1 MLALMGDNFMS
12 DGLERRTF
20 KPGQIIFAQESF
32 GDEAFIIEYGEV
44 EIARGDG
51 RTQLIVGMIGE
62 GELLGEMALVDS
74 EPHSATAR
82 AHTKTGCIVIPKR
95 VFEKGLKT
103 SNPIV
108 ISVLNTLLR
117 RLRGETGN
125 AAKRTLS

>member
-1 MLALMGDNFMS
+1 MS
-12 DGLERRTF
+12 DDLERRTF
-20 KPGQIIFAQESF
+20 KPGQIIFAQESV

-51 RTQLIVGMIGE
+51 RAELIVGMIGE

-74 EPHSATAR
+74 EPRSATAR
-82 AHTKTGCIVIPKR
+82 ARTKTGCIVIPKR
-95 VFEKGLKT
+95 VFEKVLKA
-103 SNPIV
+103 SNPII

-125 AAKRTLS
+125 AAKKTLG

>member
-1 MLALMGDNFMS
+1 
-12 DGLERRTF
+12 
-20 KPGQIIFAQESF
+20 
-32 GDEAFIIEYGEV
+32 
-44 EIARGDG
+44 
-51 RTQLIVGMIGE
+51 MIGE

-74 EPHSATAR
+74 VPHSATAR
-82 AHTKTGCIVIPKR
+82 AHNKTGCIVIPKR

>member
-1 MLALMGDNFMS
+1 MD

-20 KPGQIIFAQESF
+20 KPGQIIFAQESV

-51 RTQLIVGMIGE
+51 RAELIVGMIGE

-74 EPHSATAR
+74 EPRSATAR
-82 AHTKTGCIVIPKR
+82 ARTKTGCIVIPKR
-95 VFEKGLKT
+95 VFEKVLKG

-108 ISVLNTLLR
+108 VSVLNTLLR

-125 AAKRTLS
+125 AAKKTLG

>member
-1 MLALMGDNFMS
+1 MD

-20 KPGQIIFAQESF
+20 KPGQVVFAQESV

-51 RTQLIVGMIGE
+51 RAELIVGSIGE

-74 EPHSATAR
+74 GPRSATAR
-82 AHTKTGCIVIPKR
+82 ARTKTGCIVIPKR
-95 VFEKGLKT
+95 VFEKVLKE

-108 ISVLNTLLR
+108 VSVLGTLLR

-125 AAKRTLS
+125 SAKRVLG

>member
-1 MLALMGDNFMS
+1 MS
-12 DGLERRTF
+12 DGLERRIF
-20 KPGQIIFAQESF
+20 KPGKIIFVQESF

-51 RTQLIVGMIGE
+51 RTELIVGMIGE
-62 GELLGEMALVDS
+62 GELLGGMALFDS

-82 AHTKTGCIVIPKR
+82 ARNKTGCIVISKR

-103 SNPIV
+103 NNPIV